1 MTVGISFVLDQGDE
15 TADATTSP
23 FDSHSV
29 SISSDALGKLTM
41 HGEGGSSAQGA
52 IDTTAAGDIWDNFD
66 SATTGTTVS
75 SSSGGADVLVY
86 ALPTIMDDLAISASY
101 SPQQSNVSSATA
113 YAATYSGVEGL
124 SVSYGKG
131 DKFDSAAG
139 VTSDATTMKASYAY
153 GSFTLAYSNNDFST
167 SAANLDQETTS
178 YKVSY
183 TVSDAISVSYGT
195 EEIKLE
201 NDDQEA
207 EYEMLT
213 VAYTSGGMTV
223 TAKQASSTDALHGTT
238 TGVAVESSASNADIL
253 VYALPEMID
262 GLAVSASY
270 SPQQAVAASS
280 TAYAL
285 TYTGVEGLSVSYGK
299 GDENLGSSSL
309 DTDTTTMKASYVY
322 GSFTLAYSNNDHSS
336 AVTDADQETTSY
348 KVSYTVSDAISVSYG
363 TEEIEKENSTTDAEF
378 ERLSV
383 SYTSGGMTLSAQTS
397 SSTDALH
404 GTTDLEDRDYWS
416 LGLAFAF

>member
-1 MTVGISFVLDQGDE
+1 MNNFKKIGMTALAASLVSTSVFAGEVTVAGTAKMAVENYSTNGESNAGKGFSMGNQLTFTGGGELDNGMTVGISFVLDQGDE
-15 TADATTSP
+15 SATTGSVATSP

-52 IDTTAAGDIWDNFD
+52 IDTTAAGDIWDTFD
-66 SATTGTTVS
+66 GTTTGVKVK

-101 SPQQSNVSSATA
+101 SPQQANASSATA

-124 SVSYGKG
+124 SVSYGVG

-139 VTSDATTMKASYAY
+139 VSADSTTMKASYAI
-153 GSFTLAYSNNDFST
+153 GSFTLAYSNNDFDT
-167 SAANLDQETTS
+167 SAADLDQETES

-183 TVSDAISVSYGT
+183 TVSDEISVTYGT

-201 NDDQEA
+201 SDSDEA
-207 EYEMLT
+207 EYEQFT

-223 TAKQASSTDALHGTT
+223 TATQASSTDG
-238 TGVAVESSASNADIL
+238 
-253 VYALPEMID
+253 
-262 GLAVSASY
+262 
-270 SPQQAVAASS
+270 
-280 TAYAL
+280 
-285 TYTGVEGLSVSYGK
+285 
-299 GDENLGSSSL
+299 
-309 DTDTTTMKASYVY
+309 
-322 GSFTLAYSNNDHSS
+322 
-336 AVTDADQETTSY
+336 
-348 KVSYTVSDAISVSYG
+348 
-363 TEEIEKENSTTDAEF
+363 
-378 ERLSV
+378 
-383 SYTSGGMTLSAQTS
+383 
-397 SSTDALH
+397 LH

>member
-1 MTVGISFVLDQGDE
+1 MTALAASLVSTSVFAGEVTVAGSASMAVENYSSAGSIQKGKGFSMGNQLTFTGGGELDNGMTVGISFVLDQGDE

-139 VTSDATTMKASYAY
+139 VSADSTTMKASYAI
-153 GSFTLAYSNNDFST
+153 GSFTLAYSNNDFAT
-167 SAANLDQETTS
+167 SAADLDQETES

-201 NDDQEA
+201 NDSDEA
-207 EYEMLT
+207 EYEQVQ

-223 TAKQASSTDALHGTT
+223 TATQ
-238 TGVAVESSASNADIL
+238 
-253 VYALPEMID
+253 
-262 GLAVSASY
+262 
-270 SPQQAVAASS
+270 
-280 TAYAL
+280 
-285 TYTGVEGLSVSYGK
+285 
-299 GDENLGSSSL
+299 
-309 DTDTTTMKASYVY
+309 
-322 GSFTLAYSNNDHSS
+322 
-336 AVTDADQETTSY
+336 
-348 KVSYTVSDAISVSYG
+348 
-363 TEEIEKENSTTDAEF
+363 
-378 ERLSV
+378 
-383 SYTSGGMTLSAQTS
+383 S

>member
-1 MTVGISFVLDQGDE
+1 MNNFKKIGMTALAASLVSTSVFAGEVTVSGGASMSVENYSSAGSIQKGKGFSMGNQLTFTGGGELDNGMTVGISFVLDQGDE

-66 SATTGTTVS
+66 GATTGTTVS

-86 ALPTIMDDLAISASY
+86 ALPSLMDGLNVSASY
-101 SPQQSNVSSATA
+101 SPQQANPSSATA

-131 DKFDSAAG
+131 DVFDSAAG
-139 VTSDATTMKASYAY
+139 VSADSTTMKASYAI
-153 GSFTLAYSNNDFST
+153 GSFTLAYSNNDFAT
-167 SAANLDQETTS
+167 SAADLDQETES

-201 NDDQEA
+201 NDSDEA
-207 EYEMLT
+207 EYEQVQ

-223 TAKQASSTDALHGTT
+223 TATQ
-238 TGVAVESSASNADIL
+238 
-253 VYALPEMID
+253 
-262 GLAVSASY
+262 
-270 SPQQAVAASS
+270 
-280 TAYAL
+280 
-285 TYTGVEGLSVSYGK
+285 
-299 GDENLGSSSL
+299 
-309 DTDTTTMKASYVY
+309 
-322 GSFTLAYSNNDHSS
+322 
-336 AVTDADQETTSY
+336 
-348 KVSYTVSDAISVSYG
+348 
-363 TEEIEKENSTTDAEF
+363 
-378 ERLSV
+378 
-383 SYTSGGMTLSAQTS
+383 S

>member
-1 MTVGISFVLDQGDE
+1 MNNFKKIGMTALAASLVSTSVFAGEVTVSGGASMTVENYSGINRNAGKGFSMGNQLTFTGGGELDNGMTVGISFVLDQGDE

-66 SATTGTTVS
+66 GATTGTTVS

-86 ALPTIMDDLAISASY
+86 ALPSLMDGLGVSASY
-101 SPQQSNVSSATA
+101 SPQQGNASSATA

-131 DKFDSAAG
+131 DVFDSAAG
-139 VTSDATTMKASYAY
+139 VSADSTTMKASYAI
-153 GSFTLAYSNNDFST
+153 GSFTLAYSNNDFAT
-167 SAANLDQETTS
+167 SAADLDQETES

-195 EEIKLE
+195 EEIKKE
-201 NDDQEA
+201 NDAEEA
-207 EYEMLT
+207 EFEKLSIS
-213 VAYTSGGMTV
+213 YTSGGMTV
-223 TAKQASSTDALHGTT
+223 
-238 TGVAVESSASNADIL
+238 SAS
-253 VYALPEMID
+253 
-262 GLAVSASY
+262 
-270 SPQQAVAASS
+270 QA
-280 TAYAL
+280 
-285 TYTGVEGLSVSYGK
+285 
-299 GDENLGSSSL
+299 
-309 DTDTTTMKASYVY
+309 
-322 GSFTLAYSNNDHSS
+322 
-336 AVTDADQETTSY
+336 
-348 KVSYTVSDAISVSYG
+348 
-363 TEEIEKENSTTDAEF
+363 
-378 ERLSV
+378 
-383 SYTSGGMTLSAQTS
+383 

>member
-1 MTVGISFVLDQGDE
+1 MNNFKKIGMTALAASLVSTSVFAGEVTVSGGASMSVENYSSAGSIQAGKGFSMGNQLTFTGGGELDNGMTVGISFVLDQGDE

-86 ALPTIMDDLAISASY
+86 ALPSLMDGLGVSASY
-101 SPQQSNVSSATA
+101 SPQQGNASSATA

-131 DKFDSAAG
+131 DVFDSAAG
-139 VTSDATTMKASYAY
+139 VSADSTTMKASYAI
-153 GSFTLAYSNNDFST
+153 GSFTLAYSNNDFAT
-167 SAANLDQETTS
+167 SAADLDQETES

-201 NDDQEA
+201 NDSDEA
-207 EYEMLT
+207 EYEQVQ

-223 TAKQASSTDALHGTT
+223 TATQ
-238 TGVAVESSASNADIL
+238 
-253 VYALPEMID
+253 
-262 GLAVSASY
+262 
-270 SPQQAVAASS
+270 
-280 TAYAL
+280 
-285 TYTGVEGLSVSYGK
+285 
-299 GDENLGSSSL
+299 
-309 DTDTTTMKASYVY
+309 
-322 GSFTLAYSNNDHSS
+322 
-336 AVTDADQETTSY
+336 
-348 KVSYTVSDAISVSYG
+348 
-363 TEEIEKENSTTDAEF
+363 
-378 ERLSV
+378 
-383 SYTSGGMTLSAQTS
+383 S
-397 SSTDALH
+397 SSTDGLH

>member
-1 MTVGISFVLDQGDE
+1 MNNFKKIGMTALAASLVSTSVFAGEVTVSGGASMSVENYSSAGSIQAGKGFSMGNQLTFTGGGELDNGMTVGISFVLDQGDE

-66 SATTGTTVS
+66 GATTGTTVS

-86 ALPTIMDDLAISASY
+86 ALPSLMDGLGVSASY
-101 SPQQSNVSSATA
+101 SPQQGNASSATA

-131 DKFDSAAG
+131 DVFDSAAG
-139 VTSDATTMKASYAY
+139 VSADSTTMKASYAI
-153 GSFTLAYSNNDFST
+153 GSFTLAYSNNDFAT
-167 SAANLDQETTS
+167 SAADLDQETES

-201 NDDQEA
+201 NDSDEA
-207 EYEMLT
+207 EYEQVQ

-223 TAKQASSTDALHGTT
+223 TATQ
-238 TGVAVESSASNADIL
+238 
-253 VYALPEMID
+253 
-262 GLAVSASY
+262 
-270 SPQQAVAASS
+270 
-280 TAYAL
+280 
-285 TYTGVEGLSVSYGK
+285 
-299 GDENLGSSSL
+299 
-309 DTDTTTMKASYVY
+309 
-322 GSFTLAYSNNDHSS
+322 
-336 AVTDADQETTSY
+336 
-348 KVSYTVSDAISVSYG
+348 
-363 TEEIEKENSTTDAEF
+363 
-378 ERLSV
+378 
-383 SYTSGGMTLSAQTS
+383 S
-397 SSTDALH
+397 SSTDGLH